1 MVLVAVVPVE
11 VVLVEVGPAE
21 VVLVE
26 VVLVEVGPAEVV
38 RVAESMK
45 EARRMKIAV
54 TSLGPDM
61 TSDVDPRFG
70 RARWFVI
77 VDTETGESEA
87 IDNESGVG
95 ASSGAGVQAAARVA
109 GLGVEYVLTGH
120 CGPNAFRTLTEA
132 GVEVIT
138 SVKGTVKDAVGKL
151 KSGELSPAD
160 AADVNGHWS

>member
-1 MVLVAVVPVE
+1 
-11 VVLVEVGPAE
+11 
-21 VVLVE
+21 
-26 VVLVEVGPAEVV
+26 
-38 RVAESMK
+38 MK
-45 EARRMKIAV
+45 VAV

-87 IDNESGVG
+87 IDNESGVD

-132 GVEVIT
+132 GVEVVT
-138 SVKGTVKDAVGKL
+138 LAKGTVEEAVGKL
-151 KSGELSPAD
+151 QGGELSPVD

>member
-11 VVLVEVGPAE
+11 AVLVEV
-21 VVLVE
+21 L
-26 VVLVEVGPAEVV
+26 VLVEVGPAEVV
-38 RVAESMK
+38 RATESM
-45 EARRMKIAV
+45 EEVRRMKVAV

-87 IDNESGVG
+87 IDNESGVD

-132 GVEVIT
+132 GVEVVT
-138 SVKGTVKDAVGKL
+138 LAKGTVEEAVGKL
-151 KSGELSPAD
+151 QGGELSPVD